1 MRLLQYF
8 GMSWLLL
15 TSPSSAAEDSPY
27 FISTVAGSRSSYQTE
42 DGIPALSAYLRRPT
56 CVALDASGNQ
66 YIVDSSGERIRKVDA
81 VTGIITTVAGSE
93 SGGSSLENIP
103 AVKAKLDSPYD
114 LVLDAQGNL
123 YFSEEYGKRIR
134 KVNAISDIITT
145 IAGTGSNGYTGDGL
159 LAT

>member
-1 MRLLQYF
+1 MRHF
-8 GMSWLLL
+8 GCFR
-15 TSPSSAAEDSPY
+15 E
-27 FISTVAGSRSSYQTE
+27 R
-42 DGIPALSAYLRRPT
+42 GI
-56 CVALDASGNQ
+56 VN
-66 YIVDSSGERIRKVDA
+66 SSGERIRKVDA
-81 VTGIITTVAGSE
+81 ITGIITSVVGST
-93 SGGSSLENIP
+93 SGGSLLDNIL
-103 AVKAKLDSPYD
+103 AVNAKLDAPYD